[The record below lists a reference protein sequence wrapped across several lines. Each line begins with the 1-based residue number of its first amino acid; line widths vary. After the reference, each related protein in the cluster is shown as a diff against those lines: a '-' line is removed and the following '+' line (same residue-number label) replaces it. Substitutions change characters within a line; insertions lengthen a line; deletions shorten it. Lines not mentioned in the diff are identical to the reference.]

1 MVAMYI
7 DIVPNRNSRPAVLLR
22 EGWREG
28 KRVRKRTIANLTGW
42 PQDKIQRMRLV
53 LKNVP
58 LVHPDELFVI
68 ERSLPHGHVE
78 VLLKAL
84 RHLRLPALIDYRPS
98 RQRDLVLAL
107 IMQRLLHPASKL
119 ATTRL
124 WHTTTVASELSLED
138 ADEHDLYQVM
148 DWLLQRQERIEK
160 KLARRHLAEGDH
172 VLYDLS
178 SSFYEG
184 HTCSLMRFGHSR
196 DGKRG
201 RPIVVYGVMAD
212 RAGRPVAVQA
222 YPGNTGDP
230 VTVPDQVQRLRQRF
244 GLKRVVL
251 VGDRGLLTETQI
263 KHLKRHPGLGW
274 ISALRHE
281 AIRKLVENKA
291 VQRSLFDEQH
301 LAEIQTESY
310 PGVRLVVCYNPMLA
324 EYRRGKRQ
332 DLLAATEEKLARI
345 AREVARRTKTPLLA
359 IQIAEK
365 VGRVKNRHKM
375 AKHFQLVI
383 EDGRF
388 EYARRSEAIAREA
401 QLDGFYILRTSEPED
416 RLPTPEV
423 VRSYKNLTNVERAFR
438 CLKTVDLQI
447 RPIRH
452 RAERRVRAHLFLCLL
467 SYYVEWHLRRA
478 LAPLLFDD
486 EDLEAHRA
494 RRDPVLR
501 AEPSASAKRKKSKRQ
516 TEDGLPIHSFA
527 TLMAELGT
535 RARHQCRM
543 ASDPDGP
550 RAQRVTEPT
559 PLQRRALELV
569 RTFPVQTK
577 SSS

>member
-1 MVAMYI
+1 MYI
-7 DIVPNRNSRPAVLLR
+7 DTVPNRNSRPAILLR

-28 KRVRKRTIANLTGW
+28 KRVRKRTIANLSKW
-42 PQDKIQRMRLV
+42 PPDKIKRLRLV

-78 VLLKAL
+78 MVLKAVRRL
-84 RHLRLPALIDYRPS
+84 KLPALIDPKPS
-98 RQRDLVLAL
+98 RQRNLLLAL
-107 IMQRLLHPASKL
+107 VIQRLLRPASKL

-124 WHTTTVASELSLED
+124 WHTTTLASELSLQD
-138 ADEHDLYQVM
+138 ADEDDLYGAM
-148 DWLLQRQERIEK
+148 DWLLQRQNRIEK

-178 SSFYEG
+178 SSYYEG

-212 RAGRPVAVQA
+212 AAGCPVAVQA

-230 VTVPDQVQRLRQRF
+230 VTVPDQVEKLRQRF

-281 AIRKLVENKA
+281 AIRQLVDAQE
-291 VQRSLFDEQH
+291 VQPSLFDERH
-301 LAEIQTESY
+301 LAEIRTEAY
-310 PGVRLVVCYNPMLA
+310 PGERLVVCYNPMLA
-324 EYRRGKRQ
+324 EYRRNKRQ
-332 DLLAATEEKLARI
+332 DLVAETEKKLARI

-359 IQIAEK
+359 TEIAVK
-365 VGRVKNRHKM
+365 VGRIKNRYKV
-375 AKHFQLVI
+375 AKHFEMVI

-388 EYARRSEAIAREA
+388 EYARRTEAIAREA
-401 QLDGFYILRTSEPED
+401 QLDGFYILRTSEPEE
-416 RLPTPEV
+416 RLATADV

-438 CLKTVDLQI
+438 SLKTVDLQI

-452 RAERRVRAHLFLCLL
+452 RAETRVRSHLFLCLL
-467 SYYVEWHLRRA
+467 AYYVQWHLRRA

-494 RRDPVLR
+494 QRDPVLK
-501 AEPSASAKRKKSKRQ
+501 AEPSASAKRKKTKRK
-516 TEDGLPIHSFA
+516 TEDGLPLHSFK
-527 TLMAELGT
+527 TLMAEMAT
-535 RARHQCRM
+535 RARHQCRT

-550 RAQRVTEPT
+550 TLQRLTEPT
-559 PLQRRALELV
+559 TLQRRALELV
-569 RTFPVQTK
+569 KVFPVDN
-577 SSS
+577 

>member
-1 MVAMYI
+1 MYI
-7 DIVPNRNSRPAVLLR
+7 DTVPNRNSRPAILLR

-28 KRVRKRTIANLTGW
+28 KRVRKRTIANLSKW
-42 PQDKIQRMRLV
+42 PPDKIKRLRLV

-78 VLLKAL
+78 MVLKAVRRL
-84 RHLRLPALIDYRPS
+84 KLPALIDPKPS
-98 RQRDLVLAL
+98 RQRNLLLAL
-107 IMQRLLHPASKL
+107 VIQRLLRPASKL

-124 WHTTTVASELSLED
+124 WHTTTLASELSLQD
-138 ADEHDLYQVM
+138 ADEDDLYGAM
-148 DWLLQRQERIEK
+148 DWLLQRQNRIEK

-178 SSFYEG
+178 SSYYEG

-212 RAGRPVAVQA
+212 AAGCPVAVQA

-230 VTVPDQVQRLRQRF
+230 VTVPDQVEKLRQRF

-281 AIRKLVENKA
+281 AIRQLVDAQE
-291 VQRSLFDEQH
+291 VQPSLFDERH
-301 LAEIQTESY
+301 LAEIRTEAY
-310 PGVRLVVCYNPMLA
+310 PGERLVVCYNPMLA
-324 EYRRGKRQ
+324 EYRRNKRQ
-332 DLLAATEEKLARI
+332 DLVAETEKKLARI

-359 IQIAEK
+359 TEIAVK
-365 VGRVKNRHKM
+365 VGRIKNRYKV
-375 AKHFQLVI
+375 AKHFEMVI

-388 EYARRSEAIAREA
+388 EYARRTEAIAREA
-401 QLDGFYILRTSEPED
+401 QLDGFYILRTSEPEE
-416 RLPTPEV
+416 RLATADV

-438 CLKTVDLQI
+438 SLKTVDLQI

-452 RAERRVRAHLFLCLL
+452 RAETRVRSHLFLCLL
-467 SYYVEWHLRRA
+467 AYYVQWHLRRA

-494 RRDPVLR
+494 QRDPVLK
-501 AEPSASAKRKKSKRQ
+501 AEPSASGKRKKTKRE
-516 TEDGLPIHSFA
+516 TEDGLPLHSFK
-527 TLMAELGT
+527 TLMAEMAT
-535 RARHQCRM
+535 RARHQCRT

-550 RAQRVTEPT
+550 TLQRLTEPT
-559 PLQRRALELV
+559 TLQRRALELV
-569 RTFPVQTK
+569 KVFPVDN
-577 SSS
+577 

>member
-1 MVAMYI
+1 MYI
-7 DIVPNRNSRPAVLLR
+7 DTVPNRNSRPAILLR

-28 KRVRKRTIANLTGW
+28 KRVRKRTIANLSKW
-42 PQDKIQRMRLV
+42 PPDKIKRLRLV

-78 VLLKAL
+78 MVLKAVRRL
-84 RHLRLPALIDYRPS
+84 KLPALIDPKPS
-98 RQRDLVLAL
+98 RQRNLVLAL
-107 IMQRLLHPASKL
+107 VIQRLLRPASKL

-124 WHTTTVASELSLED
+124 WHTTTLASELSLQD
-138 ADEHDLYQVM
+138 ADEDDLYGAM
-148 DWLLQRQERIEK
+148 DWLLQRQNRIEK

-178 SSFYEG
+178 SSYYEG

-212 RAGRPVAVQA
+212 AAGCPVAVQA

-230 VTVPDQVQRLRQRF
+230 VTVPDQVEKLRQRF

-263 KHLKRHPGLGW
+263 KPLKRHPGLGW

-281 AIRKLVENKA
+281 AIRQLVDTQE
-291 VQRSLFDEQH
+291 VQPSLFDERH
-301 LAEIQTESY
+301 LAEIRTEAY
-310 PGVRLVVCYNPMLA
+310 PGERLVVCYNPMLA
-324 EYRRGKRQ
+324 EYRRNKRQ
-332 DLLAATEEKLARI
+332 DLVAETEKELARI

-359 IQIAEK
+359 TEIAVK
-365 VGRVKNRHKM
+365 VGRIKNRYKV
-375 AKHFQLVI
+375 AKHFEMVI

-388 EYARRSEAIAREA
+388 EYARRTEAIAREA
-401 QLDGFYILRTSEPED
+401 QLDGFYILRTSEPEE
-416 RLPTPEV
+416 RLATADV

-438 CLKTVDLQI
+438 SLKTVDLQI

-452 RAERRVRAHLFLCLL
+452 RAETRVRSHLFLCLL
-467 SYYVEWHLRRA
+467 AYYVQWHLRRA

-494 RRDPVLR
+494 QRDPVLK
-501 AEPSASAKRKKSKRQ
+501 AEPSASAKRKKTKRK
-516 TEDGLPIHSFA
+516 TEDGLPLHSFK
-527 TLMAELGT
+527 TLMAEMAT
-535 RARHQCRM
+535 RARHQCRT

-550 RAQRVTEPT
+550 TLQRLTEPT
-559 PLQRRALELV
+559 TLQRRALELV
-569 RTFPVQTK
+569 KVFPVDN
-577 SSS
+577 

>member
-1 MVAMYI
+1 MYI
-7 DIVPNRNSRPAVLLR
+7 DIVPNRNSRPAILLR

-42 PQDKIQRMRLV
+42 PHDQVQRLRLV

-78 VLLKAL
+78 IVLKVLRRLK
-84 RHLRLPALIDYRPS
+84 LPALIDPKPS
-98 RQRDLVLAL
+98 RQRDLALAL
-107 IMQRLLHPASKL
+107 IVQRLLQPASKL

-124 WHTTTVASELSLED
+124 WHTTTLASELSLQD
-138 ADEHDLYQVM
+138 ADENDLYEAM
-148 DWLLQRQERIEK
+148 DWLLQRQGRIEK

-172 VLYDLS
+172 VLYDVS
-178 SSFYEG
+178 SSYYEG
-184 HTCSLMRFGHSR
+184 RTCSLVRYGYNR

-230 VTVPDQVQRLRQRF
+230 ATVPDQVERLRQQF

-251 VGDRGLLTETQI
+251 VGDRGLLTETQVT
-263 KHLKRHPGLGW
+263 HLKRYPGLGW
-274 ISALRHE
+274 ISALRHTD
-281 AIRKLVENKA
+281 IRQLVENQA
-291 VQRSLFDEQH
+291 VQLSIFDERH
-301 LAEIQTESY
+301 LAEIRTEAY
-310 PGVRLVVCYNPMLA
+310 PGERLVVCYNPLLA

-332 DLLAATEEKLARI
+332 KLVAATEEKLAKI
-345 AREVARRTKTPLLA
+345 AREVARRTKKPLLA
-359 IQIAEK
+359 TEIAEK
-365 VGRVKNRHKM
+365 VGRVKNRHKV
-375 AKHFQLVI
+375 AKHFEWVI

-388 EYARRSEAIAREA
+388 EYARRSEAISREE
-401 QLDGFYILRTSEPED
+401 QLDGFYILRTSEPGD
-416 RLPTPEV
+416 RLPTAEV

-438 CLKTVDLQI
+438 SLKTVDLQI

-452 RAERRVRAHLFLCLL
+452 RTEDRVRSHLFLCLL

-486 EDLEAHRA
+486 EDLDAHRA
-494 RRDPVLR
+494 QRDPVL
-501 AEPSASAKRKKSKRQ
+501 AAQPSASAKRKKAKRQ
-516 TEDGLPIHSFA
+516 TEDGLPIESFA
-527 TLMAELGT
+527 TLMAQMAT
-535 RARHQCRM
+535 RARHRCRTV
-543 ASDPDGP
+543 SNPEGP
-550 RAQRVTEPT
+550 KVQRLTEPT

-569 RTFPVQTK
+569 KAFPVTTRVA
-577 SSS
+577 S